1 MGKNRKNLANKP
13 KMCYH
18 QLRKGG
24 SSMLIE
30 FRVANFK
37 SFKDEIVFS
46 MVADSNKE
54 LSETNLFQAGNMIL
68 LRSAAVFGANASGK
82 TNLIEAFDFF
92 YRLFV
97 PVIDTD
103 EIFSNLPYFRL
114 DEESEKKPV
123 VFEISFFLGSERHRY
138 GIEIDKDGI
147 RAEWLYFVPKRQE
160 ACFYEREGDKIVR
173 VGTYFDDKKALEYI
187 KPDAKRPFLFT
198 LAQDSVKNFV
208 WAKNIFKYL
217 SFYIRSSKVPVAFF
231 KDMME
236 KELRKKSDK
245 TIFTKDEIV
254 SFLKKA
260 DMGITDISI
269 EERKEEDE
277 FSKSFAEFLKQ
288 KGIDFEMVKYE
299 TYFHHPKYD
308 KHNNKVGDERFPL
321 DMESAG
327 TAKFYAMLY
336 PILHV
341 LKNGGVLLVDELES
355 SLHVR
360 LCQALIRLFNNKE
373 TNPKNAQLIFT
384 THSTELMH
392 SKLLRRDQIYF
403 IEKNK
408 YGVSNIFSLFD
419 IDLDIRSNFN
429 YANNYLAG
437 RFGATPNLKE
447 FTIT

>member
-1 MGKNRKNLANKP
+1 MVVLKMGKNRKNLANKP

-68 LRSAAVFGANASGK
+68 LISAAVFGANASGK

-277 FSKSFAEFLKQ
+277 FSRSLAEFLKQ
-288 KGIDFEMVKYE
+288 EGFNLVRDECE

-341 LKNGGVLLVDELES
+341 LKN
-355 SLHVR
+355 VR
-360 LCQALIRLFNNKE
+360 GK
-373 TNPKNAQLIFT
+373 
-384 THSTELMH
+384 
-392 SKLLRRDQIYF
+392 
-403 IEKNK
+403 
-408 YGVSNIFSLFD
+408 
-419 IDLDIRSNFN
+419 
-429 YANNYLAG
+429 
-437 RFGATPNLKE
+437 
-447 FTIT
+447 

>member
-1 MGKNRKNLANKP
+1 MKKA
-13 KMCYH
+13 
-18 QLRKGG
+18 
-24 SSMLIE
+24 
-30 FRVANFK
+30 
-37 SFKDEIVFS
+37 
-46 MVADSNKE
+46 
-54 LSETNLFQAGNMIL
+54 
-68 LRSAAVFGANASGK
+68 
-82 TNLIEAFDFF
+82 
-92 YRLFV
+92 
-97 PVIDTD
+97 
-103 EIFSNLPYFRL
+103 
-114 DEESEKKPV
+114 KKPV
-123 VFEISFFLGSERHRY
+123 AFEISFFLGSERHRY
-138 GIEIDKDGI
+138 GIEIDKNGI

-408 YGVSNIFSLFD
+408 YGVSNIYSLFD